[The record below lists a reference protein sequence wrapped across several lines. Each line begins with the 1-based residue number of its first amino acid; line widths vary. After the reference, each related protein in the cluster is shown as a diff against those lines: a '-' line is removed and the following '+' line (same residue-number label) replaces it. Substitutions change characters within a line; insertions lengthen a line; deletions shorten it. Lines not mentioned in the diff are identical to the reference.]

1 MGAGEQSADRKRRAE
16 LGRLLAAAA
25 GYQALT
31 ATGGRLGRIEH
42 VRYGQNAEWPDEIIV
57 RSRWLLRTRRR
68 VYALGAVSDVDPR
81 SQTVVI
87 VPTDCSEADVT
98 GPDRHVAE

>member
-1 MGAGEQSADRKRRAE
+1 MEAGEQSADRKRRAE

-31 ATGGRLGRIEH
+31 AAGGRLGRIEH

-57 RSRWLLRTRRR
+57 RSRWLLYTRRR
-68 VYALGAVSDVDPR
+68 AYALDAVSEVDPR
-81 SQTVVI
+81 AQTVVI
-87 VPTDCSEADVT
+87 VPTDRSEANVT
-98 GPDRHVAE
+98 GPDQHAAD